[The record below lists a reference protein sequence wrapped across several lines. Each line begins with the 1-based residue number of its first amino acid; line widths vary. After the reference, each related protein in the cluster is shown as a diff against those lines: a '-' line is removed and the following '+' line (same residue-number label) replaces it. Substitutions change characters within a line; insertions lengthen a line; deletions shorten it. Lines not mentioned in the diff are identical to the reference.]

1 MARPKKTKIEAD
13 SKQSLTEL
21 MQETYNNAN
30 DQINQTQKVVN
41 ELSSH
46 ESPNDSTED
55 VAKINKEKVNALKAR
70 DSAIRIKTDLA
81 RLQSEMIKHGDK
93 DTAVNEAENESV
105 SDLDFKDLREKI
117 NLEKREKDN
126 QENGYKGSE

>member
-1 MARPKKTKIEAD
+1 MARPKKTKIEAG

-30 DQINQTQKVVN
+30 DQINQAQKIVN

-46 ESPNDSTED
+46 ESPNDSTDD
-55 VAKINKEKVNALKAR
+55 VAKINKEKVSALKAR

-81 RLQSEMIKHGDK
+81 RLNSEMIKHDNK
-93 DTAVNEAENESV
+93 EQALDEAEDAQV
-105 SDLDFKDLREKI
+105 SDLDFSNLRKE
-117 NLEKREKDN
+117 L
-126 QENGYKGSE
+126 KGSNDEDNEEGENKS